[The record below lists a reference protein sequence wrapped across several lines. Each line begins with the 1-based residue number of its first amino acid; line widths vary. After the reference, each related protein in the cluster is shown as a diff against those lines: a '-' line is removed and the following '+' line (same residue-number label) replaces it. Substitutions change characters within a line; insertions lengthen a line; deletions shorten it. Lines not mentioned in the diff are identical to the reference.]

1 MWSRRENGKIGQA
14 ANTKGYSSSAVT
26 CRVPCGSGLH
36 VPDRIVGIKAARG
49 SIWDLP
55 AERDRHARAL
65 LLLTI
70 PLLSSSS
77 LTWQLGRGEALEGK
91 ICMLKN
97 GVWAVPRD
105 SAPVHQILV
114 HPCVSQ

>member
-1 MWSRRENGKIGQA
+1 MWSRWENGKIGQA
-14 ANTKGYSSSAVT
+14 ANKGIFFLCSDVQ
-26 CRVPCGSGLH
+26 GSLWLW
-36 VPDRIVGIKAARG
+36 PACSRRDRGDYKAARG